1 MIVGQSFHLLVPCIP
16 IPIHPCFT
24 TEAGLLF
31 IQPGLQL
38 LKLFTNSKL
47 TVRLALPS
55 GVGYQQD
62 PRFGSSVEFGALGL
76 QRLHPARSAGAA
88 RIAALLRI
96 ITAGGSKIVP
106 GVCSPY
112 RATRFGT
119 GGIWPES
126 VWIEF
131 RVSIHSAHFIIPF
144 SF

>member
-1 MIVGQSFHLLVPCIP
+1 MLDSPFHLLVPCIP
-16 IPIHPCFT
+16 IPIHPGLT

-62 PRFGSSVEFGALGL
+62 PRLIPLFEFGALGL

-88 RIAALLRI
+88 RTAAYK
-96 ITAGGSKIVP
+96 GSSQLEDPKSVP
-106 GVCSPY
+106 GKPSLGLHW
-112 RATRFGT
+112 AWN
-119 GGIWPES
+119 GGES
-126 VWIEF
+126 
-131 RVSIHSAHFIIPF
+131 
-144 SF
+144 

>member
-1 MIVGQSFHLLVPCIP
+1 MIVLLACDFNLQVIIHWDEIEELCMIVGQSFHLLVPCIP

-62 PRFGSSVEFGALGL
+62 PRLV
-76 QRLHPARSAGAA
+76 P
-88 RIAALLRI
+88 LL
-96 ITAGGSKIVP
+96 SL
-106 GVCSPY
+106 
-112 RATRFGT
+112 
-119 GGIWPES
+119 E
-126 VWIEF
+126 
-131 RVSIHSAHFIIPF
+131 H
-144 SF
+144 